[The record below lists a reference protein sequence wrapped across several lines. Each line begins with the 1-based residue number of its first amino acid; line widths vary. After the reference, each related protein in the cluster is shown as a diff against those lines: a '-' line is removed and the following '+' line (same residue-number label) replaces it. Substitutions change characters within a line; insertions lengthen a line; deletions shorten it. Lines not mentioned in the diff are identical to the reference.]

1 MKYSH
6 VTAFA
11 RHFLNELPTL
21 FKHTI
26 LVCEKLALGEVVI
39 KVSPDDHKRVK
50 ILLDEEDSVGSLSGN
65 AKMTNL
71 LKGATTVGVVLA
83 NGELLINMEGFIK
96 SLVDHGDDYQ
106 QDEVSRV
113 LQLQR
118 ETR

>member
-1 MKYSH
+1 MKPSH

-11 RHFLNELPTL
+11 RRFLNRLPTS

-26 LVCEKLALGEVVI
+26 IVCEKLAPGEVVI
-39 KVSPDDHKRVK
+39 KESPDDHKRVK
-50 ILLDEEDSVGSLSGN
+50 TLLDEEDPTGSHSQN

-71 LKGATTVGVVLA
+71 LKGATAVGVVSA